1 VTQDLSGLPPG
12 ATAAPGAYVHVP
24 FCAHRCT
31 YCSFVA
37 LEGRSGENDFFE
49 GVEREIRRRGGEE
62 KIFLEGEEG
71 PALPT
76 DVGLGDAA
84 PAATRRFDSV
94 YFGGGTPSYVDP
106 LRLAGVLGTFK
117 EIFGISSNSEITT
130 EANPDDLTSRK
141 LSELRDLGVNRI
153 SIGVQ
158 SLVDAELVPLER
170 RHDAA
175 AARRAVREA
184 VEAFGNVSADLMIG
198 IPGQTRE
205 SLRASL
211 EGILEAGVSHL
222 SVYLLE
228 IEKAPR
234 LVALKR
240 DQPGLF
246 ADDDEMADRWLE
258 VDERLEKAGLPRYEL
273 SNWAKPGRESRHNLK
288 YWTQVPVL
296 GFGVAAHSFDGRR
309 RWANTGMMSEYV
321 RRARM
326 GQPAVATFEEIS
338 GDSDFLRRKEGLM
351 LRLRLSGGVPS
362 SSFEEIRRALP
373 EASAL
378 QLGDAFAAGLLEEI
392 PAPASAG
399 APPRIRLTRK
409 GVLLSNEVF
418 SALV

>member
-1 VTQDLSGLPPG
+1 
-12 ATAAPGAYVHVP
+12 VP

-37 LEGRSGENDFFE
+37 LEGKKEEGDFFE
-49 GVEREIRRRGGEE
+49 GVEREIRRRGRE
-62 KIFLEGEEG
+62 IFLEGEESVSPSSG
-71 PALPT
+71 VPASGARQPL
-76 DVGLGDAA
+76 
-84 PAATRRFDSV
+84 DSV
-94 YFGGGTPSYVDP
+94 YFGGGTPSYVDA
-106 LRLAGVLGTFK
+106 LRLGRLLGTFE
-117 EIFGISSNSEITT
+117 EIFGLSSDVEITA
-130 EANPDDLTSRK
+130 EANPDDLDAAKIDS
-141 LSELRDLGVNRI
+141 LRAAGVNRL
-153 SIGVQ
+153 SVGVQ

-175 AARRAVREA
+175 SARRAVRAA
-184 VEAFGNVSADLMIG
+184 VDAFGNVSADLMIG
-198 IPGQTRE
+198 IPGQTRD

-211 EGILEAGVSHL
+211 DGLLEAGVGHL

-246 ADDDEMADRWLE
+246 ADDDEMADRWLD

-296 GFGVAAHSFDGRR
+296 GFGVAAHSFDGKKRY
-309 RWANTGMMSEYV
+309 ANTGMLAEYLKRV
-321 RRARM
+321 RA
-326 GQPAVATFEEIS
+326 GQSATATSEEIPEE
-338 GDSDFLRRKEGLM
+338 FLRRKEGLM
-351 LRLRLSGGVPS
+351 LRLRLARGVPS

-373 EASAL
+373 EASAS
-378 QLGDAFAAGLLEEI
+378 QLRDAFAADLLEEV
-392 PAPASAG
+392 SSSV
-399 APPRIRLTRK
+399 RLTRK